1 MAEFS
6 QGPKSLQDLD
16 KHADI
21 LLSDKNL
28 SFPPRPPSQ
37 VKFKLTQLFAQ
48 GLSKSPCFWIFTLW
62 GGREVG

>member
-6 QGPKSLQDLD
+6 QGTKSLQDLD

-28 SFPPRPPSQ
+28 IFFPPP
-37 VKFKLTQLFAQ
+37 K
-48 GLSKSPCFWIFTLW
+48 
-62 GGREVG
+62 